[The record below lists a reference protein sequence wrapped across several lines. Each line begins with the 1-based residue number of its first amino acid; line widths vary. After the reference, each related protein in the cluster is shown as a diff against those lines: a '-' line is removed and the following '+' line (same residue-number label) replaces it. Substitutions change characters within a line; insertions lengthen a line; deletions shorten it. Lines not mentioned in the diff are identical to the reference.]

1 MANNRQTRLLAD
13 YNENDT
19 SCNLFKIEN
28 KRELI
33 ESAKSVLSN
42 MAYFAITEYEELSQK
57 LFEKTF
63 ENSFKFNFIVNPSRT
78 LSASFNASKVLNH
91 HVINKINELN
101 DLDLELY
108 EFAKKEFFKR
118 LNFYQ
123 IETE

>member
-13 YNENDT
+13 YNENDK

-63 ENSFKFNFIVNPSRT
+63 ENSFKFNYKLNLTRT
-78 LSASFNASKVLNH
+78 QTQSFKIARKLKKSI
-91 HVINKINELN
+91 INKLNELN

-108 EFAKKEFFKR
+108 EFAKILFFKR
-118 LNFYQ
+118 IKFYG
-123 IETE
+123 IE